1 MPIFS
6 SVFFTRV
13 LSGFEDVFGS
23 ESADLLGTSGSW
35 FSSSASSWGAG
46 AGGTLTLFA
55 VLELE
60 IRKRTCSIALLTRGS
75 FWSIDGCTTRS
86 TYGKSLECLR
96 GQV

>member
-23 ESADLLGTSGSW
+23 EFADRLGTSGSW

-46 AGGTLTLFA
+46 AGGTLTLQSKHR
-55 VLELE
+55 VQ
-60 IRKRTCSIALLTRGS
+60 KHV
-75 FWSIDGCTTRS
+75 RS
-86 TYGKSLECLR
+86 KDKAYLPGLGFQTQLVMGPGR
-96 GQV
+96 